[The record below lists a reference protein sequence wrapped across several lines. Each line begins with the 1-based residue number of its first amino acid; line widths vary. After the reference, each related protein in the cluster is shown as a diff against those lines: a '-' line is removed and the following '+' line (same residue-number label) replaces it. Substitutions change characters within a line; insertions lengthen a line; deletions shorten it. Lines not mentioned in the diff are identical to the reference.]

1 MDDERSDMLESWQ
14 DRFHAFL
21 AEYLNDKN
29 LTFTKVATVTSVYQD
44 AGDPFSGCETC
55 GWGAL
60 EPSIDISYVDVNGDR
75 ASVTIEGSL
84 NSLFGY

>member
-1 MDDERSDMLESWQ
+1 MEETWQ
-14 DRFHAFL
+14 DRFYAFL

-29 LTFTKVATVTSVYQD
+29 LTNEKVDKVTSVWQD

-55 GWGAL
+55 GYGAL
-60 EPSIDISYVDVNGDR
+60 EPSIDISYVDVNGER
-75 ASVTIEGSL
+75 GSVTIDGSL